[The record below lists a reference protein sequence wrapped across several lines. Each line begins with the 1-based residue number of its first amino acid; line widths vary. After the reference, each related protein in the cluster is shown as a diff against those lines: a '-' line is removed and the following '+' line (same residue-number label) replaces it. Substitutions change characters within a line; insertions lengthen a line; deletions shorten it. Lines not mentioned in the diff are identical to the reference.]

1 MRAPPLLLLL
11 AASCSAPPYDFGDG
25 PPCPSLGAA
34 CAASPGAVPA
44 ITDPVIVAP
53 SAALPREVESQLAHN
68 NLDIAWHRGR
78 LFFAFRTAPYHFASR
93 DTRLYVVSTAD
104 HEHWTFETSFAMG
117 TDLRE
122 PRFLAIGDRLYLYFA
137 VLGDYLAEF
146 EPQYTMVSEQL
157 GPAEWGAPDRV
168 LEDGFI
174 PWRTKSISGVPSL
187 IGYTGGE
194 NIYAPDGE
202 SVRVSWL
209 TTANARDFAPAMAG
223 RAVVLE
229 GGASETD
236 LVRLDDGSVIAVSRN
251 ELGDELGWG
260 SKICRADAATPGD
273 WTCAGD
279 PKKYDSPLVFRH
291 GDDVYLIGRRNVTET
306 GNYDL
311 MRRELPREDQASVY
325 ELEYWMTPKRCAL
338 WRVEPTTL
346 AVSHVLDFPSSGDT
360 CFAGLVALGDGRY
373 LVYDY
378 SSPLDDDVDRSW
390 MAGQFGPTSIHWFTL
405 TLP

>member
-1 MRAPPLLLLL
+1 M
-11 AASCSAPPYDFGDG
+11 
-25 PPCPSLGAA
+25 
-34 CAASPGAVPA
+34 
-44 ITDPVIVAP
+44 
-53 SAALPREVESQLAHN
+53 
-68 NLDIAWHRGR
+68 
-78 LFFAFRTAPYHFASR
+78 
-93 DTRLYVVSTAD
+93 
-104 HEHWTFETSFAMG
+104 
-117 TDLRE
+117 
-122 PRFLAIGDRLYLYFA
+122 
-137 VLGDYLAEF
+137 
-146 EPQYTMVSEQL
+146 
-157 GPAEWGAPDRV
+157 
-168 LEDGFI
+168 
-174 PWRTKSISGVPSL
+174 
-187 IGYTGGE
+187 
-194 NIYAPDGE
+194 
-202 SVRVSWL
+202 
-209 TTANARDFAPAMAG
+209 
-223 RAVVLE
+223 
-229 GGASETD
+229 
-236 LVRLDDGSVIAVSRN
+236 IAVSRN

-311 MRRELPREDQASVY
+311 MRRDLPRQDQASVY

-360 CFAGLVALGDGRY
+360 CFAGLVELGDGRY

-378 SSPLDDDVDRSW
+378 SSPLDDDLDRSW